1 MRDLSGKAILITGG
15 GGALGNAIIDR
26 LAADGADFVV
36 NDYNPDAAERASEL
50 ARAHGRRA
58 IPVGGDVTEEDD
70 VAAMVEKTVAEFGK
84 LDVVIANA
92 GLHTTTWLVE
102 TTRAEFD
109 RINSVNTWG
118 VFLTDREAAKQ
129 MIKQGYGKI
138 INAASIS
145 GKRATPMQSVYHA
158 SKFAV
163 VGITRA
169 VATELAPHGIT
180 CNAYCPGM
188 VDTPMWDHLATERSG
203 LLGIS
208 EAEVRRQS
216 LEKIPLGRM
225 QKPSEVAAAVSY
237 LASSDSDYMTGQ
249 ALNICGGIFMS

>member
-26 LAADGADFVV
+26 LAADGADLVV
-36 NDYNPDAAERASEL
+36 NDYNLAAAERACEL
-50 ARAHGRRA
+50 AHSHGRRA
-58 IPVGGDVTEEDD
+58 VAVGGDVTEEED
-70 VAAMVEKTVAEFGK
+70 VAALVERTVAEFGK
-84 LDVVIANA
+84 LDVAIANA
-92 GLHTTTWLVE
+92 GLHTTTWLVD

-118 VFLTDREAAKQ
+118 VYLTDREAAKQ

-138 INAASIS
+138 VNAASIS

-169 VATELAPHGIT
+169 VAVELAPHGIT

-208 EAEVRRQS
+208 EEEVRRQS

-225 QKPSEVAAAVSY
+225 QKPAEVAAAVSF
-237 LASSDSDYMTGQ
+237 LASPDSDYMTGQ

>member
-1 MRDLSGKAILITGG
+1 MITGG

-36 NDYNPDAAERASEL
+36 NDYDPAAAERACEL
-50 ARAHGRRA
+50 ARAHGRNA
-58 IPVGGDVTEEDD
+58 IAMGGDVTDEDD
-70 VAAMVEKTVAEFGK
+70 VAALVERTVAEFGK
-84 LDVVIANA
+84 LDVAIANA

-109 RINSVNTWG
+109 RINAVNTWG

-129 MIKQGYGKI
+129 MLKQGYGKI

-145 GKRATPMQSVYHA
+145 GKRATPLQSIYHA

-169 VATELAPHGIT
+169 VATELGPHGIT

-188 VDTPMWDHLATERSG
+188 VDTPMWDHLATVRSD
-203 LLGIS
+203 LLGIP
-208 EAEVRRQS
+208 ETEVRKQS
-216 LEKIPLGRM
+216 LDKIPLGRM
-225 QKPSEVAAAVSY
+225 QKPSEVASTVSF

-249 ALNICGGIFMS
+249 ALNICGGMFMS